1 MKREECWKVSKN
13 VCIVMTGVSAIV
25 NVAVGMYIFYNVDV
39 NGVVQRINQAL
50 DAYGNFLPVAG
61 KAIDDFNDIIQ
72 AMNGSVFQ
80 LQGAVNRLLEFPLP

>member
-13 VCIVMTGVSAIV
+13 VCIVMTGVSAMV

-61 KAIDDFNDIIQ
+61 KAIEDFNDIIQ
-72 AMNGSVFQ
+72 AMNASLFQ
-80 LQGAVNRLLEFPLP
+80 LQGAVNRLMISLP

>member
-72 AMNGSVFQ
+72 AMNASLFQ
-80 LQGAVNRLLEFPLP
+80 LQGAVNRLIISLP

>member
-72 AMNGSVFQ
+72 AMNASLFQ
-80 LQGAVNRLLEFPLP
+80 LQGAVNRLMISLP

>member
-13 VCIVMTGVSAIV
+13 VCIVMTGVSAMV

-72 AMNGSVFQ
+72 AMNASLFQ
-80 LQGAVNRLLEFPLP
+80 LQGAVNRLIISLP